1 MNPVGLLSASVILS
15 RSGFSWRRTRLQC
28 VLATALI
35 ALGLMSARAASELPI
50 FDAHIHYAHDA
61 FESVPAKELIALM
74 RKAGLKRALVS
85 GAMAPGSI
93 DDGAQKLYALA
104 PDLIIPSLRPYRKR
118 EDVPSWY
125 RDPEVLA
132 ELEARLKKYRY
143 AAIGEFHLYGENADH
158 EVMRQVVKLAR
169 QHNIL
174 LHAHSDRDAI
184 ERLIKQ
190 DPAVRVL
197 WAHAGFDPPAVVNE
211 MLGKY
216 KNLWSDLAYRTDMGG
231 DGKVNAEWLE
241 VLKRYPDRFLL
252 GTDTF
257 TLERLHYIG
266 EHARYSRDWLRAL
279 PAALAERI
287 AFRNGEELLGQ
298 VWKPK

>member
-1 MNPVGLLSASVILS
+1 MRLIRWILQLLPALFTVPL
-15 RSGFSWRRTRLQC
+15 
-28 VLATALI
+28 LALAQ
-35 ALGLMSARAASELPI
+35 ELPI

-61 FESVPAKELIALM
+61 FDSVPAPQLIGMM
-74 RKAGLKRALVS
+74 RQAGLRRALVS

-118 EDVPSWY
+118 EDVPTWF

-143 AAIGEFHLYGENADH
+143 AAIGEFHLYGANADTA
-158 EVMRQVVKLAR
+158 VIRKVVQLAR
-169 QHNIL
+169 QYNIL

-184 ERLIKQ
+184 ERLIRH
-190 DPAVRVL
+190 DPNVRIL
-197 WAHAGFDPPAVVNE
+197 WAHAGFETPAVVNE
-211 MLGKY
+211 MLGRY
-216 KNLWSDLAYRTDMGG
+216 KNLWSDLAYRTDMGS
-231 DGKVNAEWLE
+231 DGTVNPQWLE
-241 VLKRYPDRFLL
+241 VFRLYPDRFML

-266 EHARYSRDWLRAL
+266 EHANYSRGWLKAL
-279 PAALAERI
+279 SPELAQRI
-287 AFRNGEELLGQ
+287 GYKNGEDLLAQ
-298 VWKPK
+298 VWKLNELKKPLK

>member
-1 MNPVGLLSASVILS
+1 MAANMRPI
-15 RSGFSWRRTRLQC
+15 GFFGRGTCLQC
-28 VLATALI
+28 LVATMLV
-35 ALGLMSARAASELPI
+35 ALGLARAQAASELPI

-61 FESVPAKELIALM
+61 FESVPAAQLIALM

-118 EDVPSWY
+118 EDVPTWY
-125 RDPEVLA
+125 RDLEVLA

-143 AAIGEFHLYGENADH
+143 AAIGEFHLYGANADTD
-158 EVMRQVVKLAR
+158 VMRKVVKLAR
-169 QHNIL
+169 QHKLL

-197 WAHAGFDPPAVVNE
+197 WAHAGFDAPGVVNE

-216 KNLWSDLAYRTDMGG
+216 KNLWCDLAYRTDMGG
-231 DGKVNAEWLE
+231 DGTVNAEWLE
-241 VLKRYPDRFLL
+241 VFKRYPDRFML

-266 EHARYSRDWLRAL
+266 EHARYSRGWLQAL
-279 PAALAERI
+279 PSALAERI
-287 AFRNGEELLGQ
+287 AHKNGDALLGQ
-298 VWKPK
+298 VWKARAQ